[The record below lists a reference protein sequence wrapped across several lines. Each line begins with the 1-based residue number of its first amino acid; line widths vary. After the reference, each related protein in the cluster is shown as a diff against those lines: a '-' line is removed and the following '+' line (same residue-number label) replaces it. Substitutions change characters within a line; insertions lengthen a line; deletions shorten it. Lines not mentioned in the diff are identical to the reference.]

1 MLQTNNRNENNIL
14 QTTTCATVT
23 TPTNN
28 EHREFDEI
36 VAEYDRR
43 LQEQV
48 TLAREDAIHELE
60 RQIQVSSLPCCR

>member
-1 MLQTNNRNENNIL
+1 MQTNNRNENNIL
-14 QTTTCATVT
+14 QTTSATVTTT

-60 RQIQVSSLPCCR
+60 RQIQVSSLS

>member
-1 MLQTNNRNENNIL
+1 VYTSQTNRNENNII
-14 QTTTCATVT
+14 QSTTTVT

-48 TLAREDAIHELE
+48 TLAREDAIAELE
-60 RQIQVSSLPCCR
+60 RQIQVRECFCD